1 MRKLAIGLQ
10 VVLGLAFLASAVPK
24 LTGAGDAMREHLGL
38 APWFWGLTALVE
50 IVGAVG
56 LLAGIRFP
64 RLAAPAGLWISALM
78 MGALGAHLG
87 VGNPVANM
95 VPAAVYGVLA
105 LVVVAAR
112 VGEFGVGGYGPK
124 RNTRVQSR

>member
-10 VVLGLAFLASAVPK
+10 VLLGLAFLASAVPK
-24 LTGAGDAMREHLGL
+24 LTGGGDAMREHLEL
-38 APWFWGLTALVE
+38 APWFWGLTTLVE

-56 LLAGIRFP
+56 LLAGISFP
-64 RLAAPAGLWISALM
+64 RLAAPAGLWIVALM
-78 MGALGAHLG
+78 AGALGAHLR
-87 VGNPVANM
+87 VGDPVANM

-112 VGEFGVGGYGPK
+112 MDEFGIGGYGPK
-124 RNTRVQSR
+124 RNSKVQPS